1 MNSSPSPVDGCHV
14 VRGRAAVKLL
24 RVDDEPALREL
35 LGASFE
41 GADVSVDEASSG
53 LEAEERI
60 RRRRPDVIVLDLRM
74 PGMSGTEL
82 CQRLKADARTK
93 SIPIVLLT
101 GADPEDARRAQRA
114 GAAALVRKPFSPLD
128 LVAVVQGLT
137 GSSSVTRR
145 PRRMQTHTVVGEQM
159 LGGVAILQGDG
170 LRIVRSHH
178 ERWDGKGYPDA
189 MGSSELPI
197 GARVFAVAD
206 TLDAM
211 TSDRPYRR
219 AMRWSA
225 AHDEILAQS
234 GKQFDPEVVEA
245 FREREQEL
253 PEGRAEL
260 AVA

>member
-1 MNSSPSPVDGCHV
+1 
-14 VRGRAAVKLL
+14 
-24 RVDDEPALREL
+24 
-35 LGASFE
+35 
-41 GADVSVDEASSG
+41 
-53 LEAEERI
+53 
-60 RRRRPDVIVLDLRM
+60 
-74 PGMSGTEL
+74 
-82 CQRLKADARTK
+82 
-93 SIPIVLLT
+93 
-101 GADPEDARRAQRA
+101 
-114 GAAALVRKPFSPLD
+114 
-128 LVAVVQGLT
+128 
-137 GSSSVTRR
+137 
-145 PRRMQTHTVVGEQM
+145 MQTHTVVGEQM
-159 LGGVAILQGDG
+159 LSGVAILQGDG

-189 MGSSELPI
+189 VGSSELPI

-225 AHDEILAQS
+225 AHDEIVAQS

-253 PEGRAEL
+253 REVRREL